1 MRTVLLASLRR
12 YTRRYVAAAVAVLIG
27 VAFVVLIN
35 PLTSGAR
42 SALLQDLSTPYENTD
57 VVVSEVD
64 PKQAERLLEQ
74 GEKDGQHVSVSGWV
88 VQSLADDTQVLDRE
102 SDVGTVAD
110 DPAIR
115 WQTLSDGHF
124 PRGPDQALVDADR
137 AKRLGLSTGD
147 RVTLGGQPMTVVGLV
162 DNDSTTAG
170 ATVYLPFETL
180 MQWQDR
186 LLIDTV
192 GFAGPGST
200 ADQIDRLHG
209 QVKPGQSVKSVDQF
223 LDQRA
228 KELNRGVDV
237 IAMMLL
243 LFAAIAMAVS
253 VLVIANTFSVLFA
266 QRTRDLALLRCV
278 GATRAQ
284 VRRGIRLEALLLGA
298 VSATVGVVVGAAG
311 GLGLVAL
318 VRSISPE
325 AMGSASLSVPWMLCA
340 LVAGI
345 AVSVLAGW
353 LPTRRATQVTP
364 LAALRP
370 DDQVSA
376 GSTAGRVRI
385 GLGLALF
392 VLGVAGLA
400 IAVSTG
406 VLPVMLGGGFVTFVG
421 ILVLGPVIVPWM
433 IRRLGWISGR
443 LFGVPGRLAAS
454 NAVRN
459 PKRTAATTASL
470 LIGVTL
476 TTAMLTG
483 LSSTKS
489 ATDADMDLS
498 HPVDYAL
505 DAGDRAMPTDLVDS
519 VRDTPD
525 VDRAQAIEGV
535 RATLGNDIGSI
546 NLLAPDG
553 ADGIPRGEAEF
564 ATPEP
569 GTIVLPDE
577 RAGRVDTG
585 DRVEVRTEQ
594 GRTTLTVADIGR
606 GWGGSALVAPQTLQE
621 LGPTE
626 PLSVWVR
633 ADAGADSEALGD
645 DLNTL
650 ASNTRIVLTNELADR
665 DYVYQQ
671 LDITTITVV
680 ALLGIA
686 VVIALIG
693 IGSTLGLSVLER
705 GRENAMLRAL
715 GLTRRELRRTLA
727 LEAVLLSVSA
737 TLIGTIVGVAFAWVG
752 VQVMISAL
760 VQDAHVVIP
769 FGQLAVALVIS
780 GLAGLLACLLPARK
794 AAKVTPAAGLAL
806 E

>member
-35 PLTSGAR
+35 PLTSGTR
-42 SALLQDLSTPYENTD
+42 SALLQDLSTPYETTD

-64 PKQAERLLEQ
+64 TRQAERLLKSAEQ
-74 GEKDGQHVSVSGWV
+74 DGQHAAVTGWM
-88 VQSLADDTQVLDRE
+88 VQQLATESKVLDRE
-102 SDVGTVAD
+102 ADLGTVAD
-110 DPAIR
+110 DPAMR
-115 WQTLSDGHF
+115 WQTLAAGHF
-124 PRGPDQALVDADR
+124 PRGPDEALVDADR
-137 AKRLGLSTGD
+137 AESLGLSTGD
-147 RVTLGGQPMTVVGLV
+147 KVTVGGQPVTVVGLV

-170 ATVYLPFETL
+170 ATLYLPFETL

-200 ADQIDRLHG
+200 DDQIDRLRS
-209 QVKPGQSVKSVDQF
+209 QVRPGQNVRSVDDF
-223 LDQRA
+223 LDERA
-228 KELNRGVDV
+228 EELNRGVDV
-237 IAMMLL
+237 VAIMLL
-243 LFAAIAMAVS
+243 FFAAIAMAVS

-284 VRRGIRLEALLLGA
+284 VRRGIRMEALLLGV

-318 VRSISPE
+318 VRSIWPD
-325 AMGSASLSVPWMLCA
+325 AMGSASLSAPWLLSA
-340 LVAGI
+340 LGAGI
-345 AVSVLAGW
+345 MVAVLAGW

-364 LAALRP
+364 LSALRP
-370 DDQVSA
+370 DDQMSV
-376 GSTAGRVRI
+376 GSTAGRTRI
-385 GLGLALF
+385 GLGLAL
-392 VLGVAGLA
+392 LLGGVAALA
-400 IAVSTG
+400 LSVSNG
-406 VLPVMLGGGFVTFVG
+406 KMPVMLGGGFVTFVG

-433 IRRLGWISGR
+433 IRRLGSVTGR
-443 LFGVPGRLAAS
+443 LLGVPGRLAAS
-454 NAVRN
+454 NAVRH

-498 HPVDYAL
+498 HPVDYSL
-505 DAGDRAMPTDLVDS
+505 DADDRALPANLVDS

-525 VDRAQAIEGV
+525 VDRAEAVEGV
-535 RATLGNDIGSI
+535 RATLGHDIGAI
-546 NLLAPDG
+546 NVLAPDG
-553 ADGIPRGEAEF
+553 ADGIPHGKAEF

-569 GTIVLPDE
+569 GTVVLPGD
-577 RAGRVDTG
+577 RAGDIAIGARVVVT
-585 DRVEVRTEQ
+585 TEQ
-594 GRTTLTVADIGR
+594 GRTTLTVADISE
-606 GWGGSALVAPQTLQE
+606 GWGGSALVAPQTLQD
-621 LGPTE
+621 LGPVE

-633 ADAGADSEALGD
+633 ADAGADSKSLGD

-650 ASNTRIVLTNELADR
+650 ASNTRIVLNDELSGR
-665 DYVYQQ
+665 NYVYQQ
-671 LDITTITVV
+671 LDIVTITVV

-737 TLIGTIVGVAFAWVG
+737 TLIGTVVGVAFAWVG
-752 VQVMISAL
+752 VQVMIRG
-760 VQDAHVVIP
+760 VIEDVRVVIP
-769 FGQLAVALVIS
+769 FGQLAIALVIS
-780 GLAGLLACLLPARK
+780 ALAGLLACVLPARK
-794 AAKVTPAAGLAL
+794 AAKVTPAAGLAM